1 MPVTNMQGLNSK
13 VNFSIEKIAF
23 KVEDLLLTSP
33 LRIANENY
41 SSAKTVFVSIKS
53 RGFEGIGEAAPDK
66 EVTGEDFHSVSRFIE
81 KANLEFKGR
90 DAFDIEGINN
100 SMDKISKG
108 DSSAKAGID
117 IALYDLVGK
126 IMKKRAVSLLGGRGN
141 RRQTSMTIGIEN
153 EGLSVKHARLYKR
166 QGFKVIKIKVGLD
179 TDEDI
184 KRIRK
189 IREEV
194 GRGIKLVVDAN
205 QGYTLREAQ
214 FFLSEAEAFNLGF
227 LEQPV
232 KFSDFYALKKLRES
246 SSIPIMADEA
256 MKSIEDF
263 RRLAAMDAVSMINL
277 KIMKVGGITKG
288 MQIAREAMSKNI
300 GVMVGCMEES
310 RVGIAAGMHLD
321 LSIKDI
327 GFADLDAH
335 LTHKNR
341 FVSSGLE
348 TRKGVNFIGKGYGL
362 GLVFK
367 GDFHDKNRN
376 AFK

>member
-246 SSIPIMADEA
+246 SSIPIMADES

-263 RRLAAMDAVSMINL
+263 RKLNSMDAVSMINI
-277 KIMKVGGITKG
+277 KIMKVGGITKAI
-288 MQIAREAMSKNI
+288 QIAKESMSKNI
-300 GVMVGCMEES
+300 GIMVGCMEES

-335 LTHKNR
+335 ITHRNKFVYGGLKTSNGKNII
-341 FVSSGLE
+341 SNG
-348 TRKGVNFIGKGYGL
+348 NGL
-362 GLVFK
+362 GLKFK
-367 GDFHDKNRN
+367 KSIF
-376 AFK
+376 